1 MQLPLEILR
10 RFLTP
15 AFKGEPDDAALAR
28 MGYSRPLRYLP
39 DGRVV
44 ALMEINTWEW
54 ALVTGVRP
62 CGRTDTFYF
71 HSLEAARTA
80 LDAWDGSS
88 EPQGWLR
95 HPQSGSPST

>member
-1 MQLPLEILR
+1 M
-10 RFLTP
+10 
-15 AFKGEPDDAALAR
+15 
-28 MGYSRPLRYLP
+28 
-39 DGRVV
+39 
-44 ALMEINTWEW
+44 
-54 ALVTGVRP
+54 TGVRP